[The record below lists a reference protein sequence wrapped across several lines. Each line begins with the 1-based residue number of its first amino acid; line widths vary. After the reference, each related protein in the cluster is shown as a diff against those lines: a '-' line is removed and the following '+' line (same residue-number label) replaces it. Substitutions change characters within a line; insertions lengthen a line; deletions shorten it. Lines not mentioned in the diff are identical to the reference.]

1 MIKTIEY
8 RNLGKSNLKISPIGL
23 GCWQFSQRN
32 GLVGKFWPAMDEAE
46 IKQIVKVCLKGGI
59 NWFDTAEV
67 YGWGESEKALDRSLK
82 EAGELGENA
91 LIATKWWPMLR
102 PASSISNSIQDR
114 INCLGGR
121 TIHLY
126 QIHQPY
132 SLSSIQSQMRE
143 MVKLVKEGKIVTV
156 GVSNFSEKQMRE
168 AHKALAAEGIP
179 LVSNQVK
186 YSLLDRRIENN
197 GVLEAAK
204 ELGITIIA
212 YSPLEQGILT
222 GKFHHNPT
230 LVRDTKGPRRYMSSF
245 RSQGLKRTREF
256 IQLLEEIADKHQCTV
271 SQVALNWLIHAHGE
285 TVVAIPGA
293 SKVSQAKD
301 NVGVL
306 YFRLENS
313 EIEEINQASLKVAKK

>member
-1 MIKTIEY
+1 MIQTVEY
-8 RNLGKSNLKISPIGL
+8 RNLGTSQIQISPLGL
-23 GCWQFSQRN
+23 GCWQFSKGN
-32 GLVGKFWPAMDEAE
+32 GLVGKFWPVLEEAE
-46 IKQIVKVCLKGGI
+46 IKQIIKISLEGGI
-59 NWFDTAEV
+59 NWFDTAEA
-67 YGWGESEKALDRSLK
+67 YGWGESEKALDQALK
-82 EAGELGENA
+82 EVGEPANNA
-91 LIATKWWPMLR
+91 LVATKWWPMFR
-102 PASSISNSIQDR
+102 SAGSITRTIQDR

-132 SLSSIQSQMRE
+132 SLSSVESQMKE
-143 MVKLVKEGKIVTV
+143 MAKLVQEGKIVTA

-168 AHKALAAEGIP
+168 AHRVLAEEGIP

-186 YSLLDRRIENN
+186 YSLLDRRIEHN
-197 GVLEAAK
+197 GIMEAAK

-222 GKFHHNPT
+222 GKFHQNPT
-230 LVRDTKGPRRYMSSF
+230 LVREAKGPRRYMSSF
-245 RSQGLKRTREF
+245 RSQGLHQTYPF
-256 IQLLEEIADKHQCTV
+256 IQLLEEIAKKREVSV

-301 NVGVL
+301 NIGAL
-306 YFRLENS
+306 QFRLTPDEM
-313 EIEEINQASLKVAKK
+313 EELDAASKKVAKK